1 MLLRTHSEEVKI
13 LKNTLLREKVEEL
26 ATQHEQLKLA
36 HLQDMEDANARHE
49 EGIKVQEHTVA
60 VLHACSPFPS
70 PLSTLQALLDRIS
83 EADDIK
89 ESLQAAHDELEV
101 T

>member
-13 LKNTLLREKVEEL
+13 LKNTLLREKEEEL

-49 EGIKVQEHTVA
+49 EGIKVQEHTSS
-60 VLHACSPFPS
+60 SPPCVQ
-70 PLSTLQALLDRIS
+70 PLSF
-83 EADDIK
+83 
-89 ESLQAAHDELEV
+89 SLIYTAGIA
-101 T
+101 